1 MNLRPIKHLSYNNY
15 NKTIQMKQNQ
25 TIPRNNVSFKKK
37 VHDNDDGCG
46 LANIGAFV
54 LFGIP
59 LCIGAHDWVN
69 NKLNEQE
76 HIKTKQHFQDSIN
89 QDKIKI
95 IPLAE
100 QYALLQTMN
109 TKSGDESNITPYS
122 SLVTPDQR
130 IIVNQSN
137 PNQTLQQ
144 LSSTRFVDA
153 NGDSY
158 TIHRAENGDFKIQ
171 IDTRIKNDPTIIEH
185 HFFANGTE
193 DTSKYHKDIKMS
205 QQKANASNV
214 VHELQSY
221 QDFRGIDTD
230 AFINISTRIGLSNL
244 EIVNVTDSI
253 YDLFVDTQRNTYN
266 VKFKKLDGQ
275 NSFVGTAAKLNK
287 DGESELYL
295 FKMDFISTN
304 NSDKIR
310 ISHMN
315 IVQDGIEDDS
325 PTSKKGI
332 SSTRGTGRELATG
345 NYDGNGK
352 SRWRLFGENY
362 DGQITSETAKEI
374 DEYIS
379 LSNAD
384 GKNVV
389 VYSCPKG
396 CYDVN
401 KISVVGDSI
410 K

>member
-1 MNLRPIKHLSYNNY
+1 MPKNGKLGNEDMIFYFSGDDDVYVFIDNVLVLDIGGSHGVVEG
-15 NKTIQMKQNQ
+15 TINFS
-25 TIPRNNVSFKKK
+25 TGEVEAYFNW
-37 VHDNDDGCG
+37 DGVDG
-46 LANIGAFV
+46 RIDGTNRY
-54 LFGIP
+54 
-59 LCIGAHDWVN
+59 
-69 NKLNEQE
+69 
-76 HIKTKQHFQDSIN
+76 IKT
-89 QDKIKI
+89 
-95 IPLAE
+95 
-100 QYALLQTMN
+100 T
-109 TKSGDESNITPYS
+109 
-122 SLVTPDQR
+122 
-130 IIVNQSN
+130 
-137 PNQTLQQ
+137 
-144 LSSTRFVDA
+144 
-153 NGDSY
+153 
-158 TIHRAENGDFKIQ
+158 
-171 IDTRIKNDPTIIEH
+171 
-185 HFFANGTE
+185 
-193 DTSKYHKDIKMS
+193 
-205 QQKANASNV
+205 
-214 VHELQSY
+214 
-221 QDFRGIDTD
+221 
-230 AFINISTRIGLSNL
+230 
-244 EIVNVTDSI
+244 I